1 MKTLCVFLCNRPP
14 PNLRGRKPL
23 FTAHDPVGLQLEPV
37 QLGQLASAPW
47 GVCWTHLWAGAPS
60 RSGPRITHPPQAG
73 QASLPW
79 WLGSIGSKRKQ
90 ISMVLPSISPGEAGE
105 MARA

>member
-1 MKTLCVFLCNRPP
+1 MLCVFLCNRPP
-14 PNLRGRKPL
+14 QTSEGGNLSSL
-23 FTAHDPVGLQLEPV
+23 LMT
-37 QLGQLASAPW
+37 
-47 GVCWTHLWAGAPS
+47 LWACSLSQFNWDSLPRLHGVSAGPTYGQGPPS
-60 RSGPRITHPPQAG
+60 RSGPRVTHPPQAG